1 MPCMKRTFTLLAL
14 MGLLTTLLFCADAT
28 GKWKGSFDAGGT
40 TREITFDLKA
50 SGDALTGKIA
60 GMPENTSEIKDGK
73 IQGDNVSFWFTT
85 EYQGNPIKL
94 VCKGQLAGDEIKFTM
109 GLEDGQWST
118 EFVAKKGS

>member
-1 MPCMKRTFTLLAL
+1 MKRMLTLLGSL
-14 MGLLTTLLFCADAT
+14 GLLTTVLFCADAT

-40 TREITFDLKA
+40 QREIVFDLQT
-50 SGDALTGKIA
+50 SGETVTGKIA

-73 IQGDNVSFWFTT
+73 LQGSNVSFWFTT
-85 EYQGNPIKL
+85 EYQGNTMKL
-94 VCKGQLAGDEIKFTM
+94 ICKGQMTGDEIKFTM